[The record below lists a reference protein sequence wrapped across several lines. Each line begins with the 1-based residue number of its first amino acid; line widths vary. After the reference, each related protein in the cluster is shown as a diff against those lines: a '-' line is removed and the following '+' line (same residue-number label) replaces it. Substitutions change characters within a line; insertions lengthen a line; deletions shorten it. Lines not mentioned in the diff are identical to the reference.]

1 MLEFMPAGPEDLEL
15 LFQLNKQ
22 LIDTYEDT
30 AAIDYDRVL
39 TWVHKNLEQTLPHF
53 TRVLWNEETAGFYA
67 LTPVEDKTELD
78 SLFVLPPF
86 QNRGIGTQ
94 ILRRCT
100 ETTQT
105 PLFLYVFRRNT
116 SAIRL
121 YERLGFRIT
130 IEVGKTRYIM
140 EYAKQGCL

>member
-94 ILRRCT
+94 ILRRCM
-100 ETTQT
+100 EMTQT

-116 SAIRL
+116 GAIGL

-130 IEVGKTRYIM
+130 IEVGQTRYIM

>member
-78 SLFVLPPF
+78 SLFVLSPF

-94 ILRRCT
+94 ILRRCM
-100 ETTQT
+100 EMTQT

-116 SAIRL
+116 DAIRL

-130 IEVGKTRYIM
+130 KEVGQTRYIM